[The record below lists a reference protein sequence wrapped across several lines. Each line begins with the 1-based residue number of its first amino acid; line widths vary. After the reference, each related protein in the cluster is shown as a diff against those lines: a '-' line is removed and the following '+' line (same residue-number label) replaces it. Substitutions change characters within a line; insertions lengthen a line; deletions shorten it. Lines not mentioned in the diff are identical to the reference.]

1 MATTDNNAWIQE
13 QNAEVKRWSSMVTR
27 KLKTSASRFQHGKSG
42 MVMRHTPSQHQEDK
56 LKHNLNA
63 KIYKN
68 DGLADGVGIKIERHG
83 VFVQK
88 GVGRGY
94 ITSGGFVTRGKKT
107 NKDVQLYAKAQNRAV
122 ASKKVTSGGMNRSPV
137 DWFNSIIEASMPEL
151 IEKIT
156 NINADAVVNQA
167 KIIIK

>member
-1 MATTDNNAWIQE
+1 MATNNDTWIEE
-13 QNAEVKRWSSMVTR
+13 QNAEVKKWSSMVTR

-42 MVMRHTPSQHQEDK
+42 MVMRHKPSQHQEAK
-56 LKHNLNA
+56 LKDNLNA

-68 DGLADGVGIKIERHG
+68 YGLAEGVGIKIERHG

-94 ITSGGFVTRGKKT
+94 IASGGFVIRGKK
-107 NKDVQLYAKAQNRAV
+107 NSKDVQLYAKAQNRAV
-122 ASKKVTSGGMNRSPV
+122 ASKKATTGTMNRRPV
-137 DWFNSIIEASMPEL
+137 DWFNSIIEANMPEL

-156 NINADAVVNQA
+156 NINADAVVKQA
-167 KIIIK
+167 NILIK